1 MNYSKLYTDTITPQ
15 GQEFIFKEL
24 IQTLVTKT
32 GQNFLD
38 TLKSNDLSF
47 DLDKTRFKPNHAC
60 MWNRIN
66 NINRTCA
73 ILATDSKL
81 ALVAFV
87 GEFVKDSLVLSNI
100 YRLEDLSIIR
110 DNYVRETNT
119 IN

>member
-1 MNYSKLYTDTITPQ
+1 MKYSTLYKDTITPQ
-15 GQEFIFKEL
+15 GQEFIFKDL

-47 DLDKTRFKPNHAC
+47 DLDKSRFKPNHAC
-60 MWNRIN
+60 MWNISN

-73 ILATDSKL
+73 ILVTDLKL
-81 ALVAFV
+81 ALVGFV
-87 GEFVKDSLVLSNI
+87 DDTVKDSLVLSNI

-110 DNYVRETNT
+110 DNYVQKPNT